1 MMDSATKQAA
11 IEARKRYYK
20 QWRQNNPD
28 KVRASNE
35 RYWARRAERE
45 AQELNDPGTI
55 EKKGPGDS
63 DA

>member
-1 MMDSATKQAA
+1 MDLETKQAA

-20 QWRQNNPD
+20 QWRQKNAD

-45 AQELNDPGTI
+45 ALENQT
-55 EKKGPGDS
+55 KKGVVDNAGK
-63 DA
+63 